1 MGKKI
6 LLLILLLISI
16 SSFAQSD
23 QDIDQQK
30 VSTLI
35 YKKDLT
41 KVQPFIDSKFL
52 RSTSTSKKIIGYVYL
67 SDYYSFFDD
76 KEKEKVEA
84 LEKAKKLA
92 LATSNDV
99 DMAYVHMGYARYYKK
114 LGKNDLFIKSI
125 NKSIETFEKY
135 PDENFILTQLYTL
148 RFKYKAENPLEKDT
162 RSDCLK
168 ANYYALKSKNN
179 ILINFTYNNLGYF
192 YKKKYYDIDDKK
204 YLDSAM
210 ISYQNSYKYIDLIK
224 DNEARQRSLVV
235 YYLNYGGIMSIL
247 NPNSYDTL
255 LKQFNKILSISKNNN
270 KFNEITSSTYNNI
283 GSVYENINNMD
294 SAKVYYLKAYHLSK
308 DDDEVF
314 IGNKLI
320 IFNNLSRVYENS
332 HQLEKALS
340 FEREAKE
347 LIQKNSEKQFLN
359 NTKSLEIF
367 YQTEQKNQQIKD
379 LRKRQQLY
387 IVIIVLVV
395 LGILLMIYI
404 FSNKQK
410 LNKQRTALLESEQ
423 KYLALQQQQLQ
434 KQAIATS
441 LQLESKNNFINELK
455 SKIKE
460 KNDPSFEK
468 ILREEQLADNDF
480 SGIQKIIQNIHPN
493 FFKRLQDIAKIKL
506 TNLDMKYAA
515 YIYLNMDNQQIGN
528 ILKIDPNTVR
538 VTKYRLKQKF
548 GLKKEDDIH
557 RFIQNIEL

>member
-6 LLLILLLISI
+6 LLLILLLHSVI
-16 SSFAQSD
+16 SFAQSD
-23 QDIDQQK
+23 RDKDQQDLY
-30 VSTLI
+30 TLT
-35 YKKDLT
+35 YKKDLA
-41 KVQPFIDSKFL
+41 KVQAFIDSKFL
-52 RSTSTSKKIIGYVYL
+52 KSNSTSKKIIGYVYL

-84 LEKAKKLA
+84 LEKAKKMA
-92 LATSNDV
+92 LATLNDV
-99 DMAYVHMGYARYYKK
+99 DMAYVQAGYARYYKK

-135 PDENFILTQLYTL
+135 PDENFILTQLYSL
-148 RFKYKAENPLEKDT
+148 RFKYKAENPLEKDI

-192 YKKKYYDIDDKK
+192 YKKKYYDIDNKK
-204 YLDSAM
+204 YLDSAI
-210 ISYQNSYKYIDLIK
+210 ISYQDSYKYIDLIK
-224 DNEARQRSLVV
+224 DNEARQRSLLV
-235 YYLNYGGIMSIL
+235 YYLNYGGVMSIL
-247 NPNSYDTL
+247 NPNSYTAL

-270 KFNEITSSTYNNI
+270 KFNEITTSTYNNI
-283 GSVYENINNMD
+283 GSVYENINNID
-294 SAKVYYLKAYHLSK
+294 SAKAYYLKAYNLSK
-308 DDDEVF
+308 GDDEIF

-320 IFNNLSRVYENS
+320 IFNNLSRMYENS
-332 HQLEKALS
+332 HHFEKALS

-379 LRKRQQLY
+379 LKKQQQLY
-387 IVIIVLVV
+387 IIIIVLVV
-395 LGILLMIYI
+395 LGIVLMIYI
-404 FSNKQK
+404 FYNKQK

-455 SKIKE
+455 VKIKE

-480 SGIQKIIQNIHPN
+480 SGIQKMIQNIHPN
-493 FFKRLQDIAKIKL
+493 FYKRLQDIAKIKL

-528 ILKIDPNTVR
+528 ILKIDSNTVR
-538 VTKYRLKQKF
+538 VTKYRLKQKL

-557 RFIQNIEL
+557 KFIQNMEL

>member
-1 MGKKI
+1 MRKKI
-6 LLLILLLISI
+6 LLLILLLGSVI
-16 SSFAQSD
+16 SFAQSD
-23 QDIDQQK
+23 RDTDQQE
-30 VSTLI
+30 VYTLI
-35 YKKDLT
+35 YKKDFT
-41 KVQPFIDSKFL
+41 KVQAFIDSKFL
-52 RSTSTSKKIIGYVYL
+52 KSNTTSKKIIGYVYL

-76 KEKEKVEA
+76 REKEKVDA
-84 LEKAKKLA
+84 LEKAKKMA
-92 LATSNDV
+92 FVTSNAV
-99 DMAYVHMGYARYYKK
+99 DMAYVQAGYARYYKK

-135 PDENFILTQLYTL
+135 PDENFILAQLYTL

-179 ILINFTYNNLGYF
+179 ILINLTYNNLGYF

-204 YLDSAM
+204 YLDSAV
-210 ISYQNSYKYIDLIK
+210 ISYQDSYKYIDLIK
-224 DNEARQRSLVV
+224 DNEARQRSLVI
-235 YYLNYGGIMSIL
+235 YYLNYGGVMSIL
-247 NPNSYDTL
+247 NPNSYTAL

-283 GSVYENINNMD
+283 GSVYENINNID
-294 SAKVYYLKAYHLSK
+294 SAKAYYLKAYNLSK
-308 DDDEVF
+308 DDNEIF
-314 IGNKLI
+314 TGNKLI
-320 IFNNLSRVYENS
+320 IFNNLSRIYENS
-332 HQLEKALS
+332 HHLEKALS

-367 YQTEQKNQQIKD
+367 YQTEQKSQQIKD
-379 LRKRQQLY
+379 LKKQQRLY
-387 IVIIVLVV
+387 IVIIALVV
-395 LGILLMIYI
+395 LGIILMIYI
-404 FSNKQK
+404 FYNKQK
-410 LNKQRTALLESEQ
+410 LNKQRTVLLESEQ

-455 SKIKE
+455 DKIKE

-480 SGIQKIIQNIHPN
+480 SGIQKIVQNIHPN
-493 FFKRLQDIAKIKL
+493 FFKRLQDIAKTKL

-557 RFIQNIEL
+557 RFIQNIEW